1 MMPKLLPAI
10 VLLVAV
16 ARAASA
22 QSTVEAPLT
31 LDDAVRIA
39 LARNTDLGIARAA
52 ADSARA
58 QRASAAALPNPVL
71 VSIPGSPS
79 QFGLTVPLDVGPQR
93 WARVKAADR
102 GVAAAVADR
111 DDTAREL
118 MLAVERAFY
127 DVLLADEL
135 RAIVR
140 TRRDVVGQVAR
151 TDSQRVRAGDL
162 AERVL
167 VRGEVEVVRADGDLA
182 RAGLDAQRARLALGG
197 LLGDPTPDTAR
208 AIAGTLAYRRV
219 VLPDTSELA
228 AALAR
233 RPDVV
238 AAETRIIQSRELV
251 SLARAS
257 LLPVPQL
264 SLIRQVGQPFPSGR
278 SYALGFG
285 LELPLLNRYGG
296 DRRRAAAGEQAA
308 VAAALRTRAS
318 AARDAVAALAAVQVQ
333 RALVERYE
341 GGLAERMQA
350 NVDASRYAYEHGAAS
365 LLEVLDALRA
375 LQDAL
380 SDHATALHDYWIS
393 VRTLEAALGRSLL
406 Y

>member
-1 MMPKLLPAI
+1 MPRLLPAI
-10 VLLVAV
+10 GLVV
-16 ARAASA
+16 GLARAASA
-22 QSTVEAPLT
+22 QSAAEAPLT

-39 LARNTDLGIARAA
+39 LARNSDLRIARSA

-58 QRASAAALPNPVL
+58 QRASARALPNPTL

-79 QFGLTVPLDVGPQR
+79 QFGLTLPLDLGPQR
-93 WARVKAADR
+93 SARVRAADR
-102 GVAAAVADR
+102 GVVAAIADR
-111 DDTAREL
+111 DDATRQL
-118 MLAVERAFY
+118 VLAVERAFY

-140 TRRDVVGQVAR
+140 TRRDVVSQVAR

-167 VRGEVEVVRADGDLA
+167 VRGEVEVVRAEGDLA
-182 RAGLDAQRARLALGG
+182 RASLDAERARLALGG
-197 LLGDPTPDTAR
+197 LLGDAAPDTGR
-208 AIAGTLAYRRV
+208 AIAGTLAYRRAI
-219 VLPDTSELA
+219 LPDTSELV
-228 AALAR
+228 AALER
-233 RPDVV
+233 RPDVI
-238 AAETRIIQSRELV
+238 AAETRVVQSRDLV

-257 LLPVPQL
+257 LVPVPQL

-278 SYALGFG
+278 SWALGFG
-285 LELPLLNRYGG
+285 LELPVLNLYGG
-296 DRRRAAAGEQAA
+296 DRRRAAAGEH
-308 VAAALRTRAS
+308 AAAAAAMRIRSS
-318 AARDAVAALAAVQVQ
+318 AGRDAVAALATLQVQ

-350 NVDASRYAYEHGAAS
+350 NVDASRYAYEHGATS

-393 VRTLEAALGRSLL
+393 VRTLEAALGRPLS